1 MDTNIGA
8 THDILDMNN
17 YRVEKLKKNK
27 KEGFEKWMEWVGGP
41 LAVVV
46 FLLIYYFMNID
57 FLNNIDAGLLKG
69 DSLKRFN
76 DLGSVEFSRINY
88 AMLAIFAASIVLWI
102 TEAIPNY
109 LTSLLVIITMVL
121 TGVTSEKVA
130 YAQLGHPVMWLNILS
145 FVLAS
150 MLVKTKVA
158 KRFALWFVIRFGK
171 NATWIFF
178 SFIVINVV
186 LSVFISATTA
196 PMKATAVWEIPCCL
210 SVAQSNSTT
219 KKIAIALNSSIFILP
234 KREYSCLS
242 LSIPPSICGRRSP
255 GFIGKITLV
264 PTNQPMIISTMQS
277 GNAAINQS

>member
-1 MDTNIGA
+1 MSTIES

-17 YRVEKLKKNK
+17 YRVEKLKKSK
-27 KEGFEKWMEWVGGP
+27 KTGFEKWMEIVGGP
-41 LAVVV
+41 LAIIV
-46 FLLIYYFMNID
+46 FLGIYYFMDIS
-57 FLNNIDAGLLKG
+57 FLNDIDPGLLGKE
-69 DSLKRFN
+69 SLKRFN
-76 DLGSVEFSRINY
+76 DLGSHSFSRINY

-121 TGVTSEKVA
+121 TGVTSEKLA
-130 YAQLGHPVMWLNILS
+130 YAELGHPVMWLNILS

-150 MLVKTKVA
+150 MLVKTRVA

-196 PMKATAVWEIPCCL
+196 KATILLP
-210 SVAQSNSTT
+210 
-219 KKIAIALNSSIFILP
+219 IFM
-234 KREYSCLS
+234 
-242 LSIPPSICGRRSP
+242 
-255 GFIGKITLV
+255 V
-264 PTNQPMIISTMQS
+264 
-277 GNAAINQS
+277 